1 MTAQPDRCRHCP
13 MELPPSANY
22 CPGCGAQV
30 LSRSTDD
37 PGRVDLEKFFGYA
50 LDMCCIAG
58 VDGYFKRVNHAFI
71 RTLGYTR
78 EQLLERPFND
88 FVHPDD
94 RPGTHA
100 EIGTLATGKPTL
112 SFENRYRC
120 HDGEYR
126 TLHWTSFPEP
136 ETGLLYAIARDVTEQ
151 RRRENR
157 RDSLTGLATRHVFDQ
172 KLEEEWKR
180 AYRAET
186 ALAVGVIDID
196 HFKSYNAAYG
206 HESGDER
213 LRHLATIVSEQ
224 VRRVGDLA
232 ARYDGQEFAII
243 MNGGLSADQAAA
255 LCERIR
261 STVEQLKIPHSEAE
275 PYGLFT
281 VSAGVATVVPR
292 DGLQPDQ
299 LVSMAE
305 SALEDAKKQG
315 RNRVVGSSF

>member
-1 MTAQPDRCRHCP
+1 
-13 MELPPSANY
+13 
-22 CPGCGAQV
+22 V

-37 PGRVDLEKFFGYA
+37 PGHADLERFFGYA

-58 VDGYFKRVNHAFI
+58 VDGYFKRVNQAFI
-71 RTLGYTR
+71 DTLGYTR
-78 EQLLERPFND
+78 EQLLARPFND

-94 RPGTHA
+94 RADTHA
-100 EIGTLATGKPTL
+100 ETGKLASGRPTL

-120 HDGEYR
+120 SNGEYR
-126 TLHWTSFPEP
+126 ILHWTSFPES
-136 ETGLLYAIARDVTEQ
+136 ETGFLYAIARDVTEQ
-151 RRRENR
+151 RRQESKQDR
-157 RDSLTGLATRHVFDQ
+157 LTGLATRHVFDQ

-186 ALAVGVIDID
+186 PLAVSVIDVD
-196 HFKSYNAAYG
+196 HFKSYNAVYG
-206 HESGDER
+206 HEAGDER
-213 LRHLATIVSEQ
+213 LRHLAMIISEH
-224 VRRVGDLA
+224 VRRVGDLV
-232 ARYDGQEFAII
+232 ARYDGQEFAVI
-243 MNGGLSADQAAA
+243 MNGGLSTDQATA

-261 STVEQLKIPHSEAE
+261 STVEELEIPHSEVE
-275 PYGLFT
+275 PPGLFT

-292 DGLQPDQ
+292 DGAEPDQ

>member
-1 MTAQPDRCRHCP
+1 MTIQPDKCPHCP
-13 MELPPSANY
+13 TELPPNANY

-30 LSRSTDD
+30 VSPSSDD
-37 PGRVDLEKFFGYA
+37 PGHLNLEKFFGYA

-58 VDGYFKRVNHAFI
+58 VDGYFKRVNQAFL

-78 EQLLERPFND
+78 EELLARPYND

-94 RPGTHA
+94 RADTHA
-100 EIGTLATGKPTL
+100 ETGKLAGGTPTL

-120 HDGEYR
+120 ANGEYR
-126 TLHWTSFPEP
+126 ILHWTSFPEP
-136 ETGLLYAIARDVTEQ
+136 ETGLLYAIARDITDQ
-151 RRRENR
+151 RRRETR
-157 RDSLTGLATRHVFDQ
+157 CDRLTGLVTRQVFEQ
-172 KLEEEWKR
+172 KLQEEWKR
-180 AYRAET
+180 AYRAGVT
-186 ALAVGVIDID
+186 LAVGMIDID

-206 HESGDER
+206 HDTGDER
-213 LRHLATIVSEQ
+213 LRHLARIISEQ
-224 VRRVGDLA
+224 FRRVGDLA
-232 ARYDGQEFAII
+232 ARYDGQQFAVI
-243 MNGGLSADQAAA
+243 MDGGLSTDQATM

-261 STVEQLKIPHSEAE
+261 ATVEELEIPHEDAE
-275 PYGLFT
+275 PRGVFT

-292 DGLQPDQ
+292 DGVEPDQ